1 MKKLKL
7 ISILLPA
14 LMFFAGCDV
23 YTVGPTEKSDS
34 APGVVSDV
42 KVENLPGRARLTY
55 TLPSDPDL
63 LYVKAVYKLNSGAT
77 REIKASYYTNT
88 MLLDGFGDTNVHE
101 VEVYAVNRSEVAS
114 EPVIVEVQPEENPI
128 WDVYRTLKIA
138 DDFSGVHVK
147 AENPTQESVAI
158 EIMMKDSLG
167 VWRDESSIESEMTT
181 IEGSMRGLDA
191 SLEYEFRFTVRDR
204 FLNYTDTLYA
214 TVNPMY
220 EELLDKNQFKA
231 YNLPGDATAEQPGWL
246 EMDRMWNGDKSYTNH
261 ERWLVNSN
269 VDENGKHIPNISTF
283 DIGTPAK
290 LSRIV
295 IYNWGTDNTGSTGY
309 SGDRLFYVGEHIR
322 RFEVWGTMEP
332 SPDGSL
338 DSWTLLGTF
347 ENIKPSGLPYGEQ
360 SLEDF
365 NAAVAGFEYIFPIDG
380 ELPKVKY
387 VRLRVLECWDA
398 TTKFGIEEIDLYG
411 DTRSE

>member
-1 MKKLKL
+1 
-7 ISILLPA
+7 
-14 LMFFAGCDV
+14 MFVTGCEA
-23 YTVGPTEKSDS
+23 YTAGPTEKSTE
-34 APGVVSDV
+34 APGLVSDV
-42 KVENLPGRARLTY
+42 VVENLPGRVRLTY
-55 TLPSDPDL
+55 KLPSDPDL
-63 LYVKAVYKLNSGAT
+63 LYVKAVYRLNSGAM

-88 MLLDGFGDTNVHE
+88 MLLDGFGDTEVHD

-114 EPVIVEVQPEENPI
+114 EPVIVKVQPEENPI
-128 WDVYRTLKIA
+128 WGVFRSLKIA
-138 DDFSGVHVK
+138 DDFSGVHVS
-147 AENPTQESVAI
+147 AENPTQESIAI

-167 VWRDESSIESEMTT
+167 VWRDEGSIESSLTT
-181 IEGSMRGLDA
+181 VDGSMRGLDA

-220 EELLDKNQFKA
+220 EELLDKTQFKA

-246 EMDRMWNGDKSYTNH
+246 EMDRMWNGDKNYTNH
-261 ERWLVNSN
+261 ERWLVNSK
-269 VDENGKHIPNISTF
+269 VDENGNHLPNISTF
-283 DIGTPAK
+283 DIGTPAR
-290 LSRIV
+290 LSRLV
-295 IYNWGTDNTGSTGY
+295 MYNWGTDGGGGSY
-309 SGDRLFYVGEHIR
+309 SGDRLFYVAEHIR

-365 NAAVAGFEYIFPIDG
+365 NEAVDGFEYIFPIDG

-387 VRLRVLECWDA
+387 VRIRVLECWDS